1 MSSDDR
7 RSTVRRQAE
16 LPFEWRP
23 MTRDQDP
30 QGLLRALALP
40 PTIALQSDLA
50 DADARVERALGALD
64 DRATAEALR
73 ALGDKVSLVAD
84 AVLAEIPVP
93 PVRPLTLSAEGV
105 GFLDSQP
112 VDEGSNIAVHLV
124 LPPGRHVVCAAEITR
139 CLAAD
144 ADWRIGATF
153 RDLDAA
159 TARALTR
166 FTIQRS
172 EP

>member
-1 MSSDDR
+1 MTSDDR
-7 RSTVRRQAE
+7 RSTVRRQTE

-23 MTRDQDP
+23 MTRDRDP
-30 QGLLRALALP
+30 LAPFRALSLP
-40 PTIALQSDLA
+40 PTIALQADLA
-50 DADARVERALGALD
+50 DADIRIERSLGTLD

-73 ALGDKVSLVAD
+73 AVADKVTLLAD
-84 AVLAEIPVP
+84 AVLAEVPVP
-93 PVRPLTLSAEGV
+93 PVRPVTLSAEGV

-112 VDEGSNIAVHLV
+112 VDEASFIAVHLI
-124 LPPGRHVVCAAEITR
+124 LPPGHHVVCGAEVTR

-144 ADWRIGATF
+144 GDWRIGATF
-153 RDLDAA
+153 RNLDAP

-172 EP
+172 D